1 MEWATKR
8 FRQLDSAKSQ
18 RIIAAA
24 VSEFAEK
31 GYEAANTNRIA
42 NAADISVGSLFQ
54 YFKTKEDLFRYVIH
68 LGAGIIET
76 DIGKIL
82 EKEISGRD
90 KIKEL
95 MWLTI
100 HACQNYP
107 EYQQL
112 YQEITA
118 TGNRDL
124 IRDIARELETYASQ
138 GLIELIRQGQER
150 GEIRTDLPAEVL
162 AFTLDS
168 TMVMMQYSLA
178 VAYFKD
184 RARLYQLEE
193 PHDFADQMTEIIWS
207 SLKQQ

>member
-112 YQEITA
+112 YHEMAA

-168 TMVMMQYSLA
+168 TMVMMQYSLT